1 MTVRQCYNKTRRTYH
16 SMKKRSK
23 RTNDAAPAT
32 APAEAAEPTNETNQP
47 RTISFQPT
55 DAVRDALEKAR
66 VKLGLRS
73 RSTLIN
79 EALVLFLRPVLG
91 KRATEDEAATIARAE
106 SRFGVERKAA

>member
-1 MTVRQCYNKTRRTYH
+1 
-16 SMKKRSK
+16 MKKRSK
-23 RTNDAAPAT
+23 HGQAVAGATPAV
-32 APAEAAEPTNETNQP
+32 EPNPTEPVAP

-79 EALVLFLRPVLG
+79 EALVLFLRPMFG
-91 KRATEDEAATIARAE
+91 KRAMEDEAATIAKAE
-106 SRFGVERKAA
+106 ARFGAERKAA

>member
-1 MTVRQCYNKTRRTYH
+1 
-16 SMKKRSK
+16 MKKRSK
-23 RTNDAAPAT
+23 HGQAVTGATPAG
-32 APAEAAEPTNETNQP
+32 EPTQTENATP

-79 EALVLFLRPVLG
+79 EALALYLRPMFG
-91 KRATEDEAATIARAE
+91 KTALEEEAVTIARAE
-106 SRFGVERKAA
+106 SRFGGGRKAA